1 MHPRNRLKKLTKD
14 DDLVFVKQVS
24 LHPRDRLK
32 KKTRKLKPIHP
43 RNKIKSQ
50 ALQIAPENAET
61 LLKDKSNFSPQ
72 NILNKTIPF
81 DTSCINEERVMD
93 KILKVSS
100 ADND

>member
-1 MHPRNRLKKLTKD
+1 MHPRDRLKKLTKD
-14 DDLVFVKQVS
+14 DAVVFVKQVP

-32 KKTRKLKPIHP
+32 KKTRKLKPVHP

-50 ALQIAPENAET
+50 VLQIAPENAET
-61 LLKDKSNFSPQ
+61 LLKGKFNFSPQ
-72 NILNKTIPF
+72 NILNKTILF

-93 KILKVSS
+93 KIIKVSP